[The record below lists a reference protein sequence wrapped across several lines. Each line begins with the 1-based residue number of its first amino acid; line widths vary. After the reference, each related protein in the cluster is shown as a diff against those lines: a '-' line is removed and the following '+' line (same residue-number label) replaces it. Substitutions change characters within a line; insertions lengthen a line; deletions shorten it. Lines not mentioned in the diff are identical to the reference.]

1 MPKIDKEQLYN
12 HLVKFEHDVMEKI
25 NEYDEEPFSTDRYME
40 KLLFMRELNTISL
53 IKYIVADFP
62 EVK

>member
-1 MPKIDKEQLYN
+1 MAKIDKGMLYN
-12 HLVKFEHDVMEKI
+12 NLSRFEDNVMKRI
-25 NEYDEEPFSTDRYME
+25 NSYDENSDSYDTLD

-62 EVK
+62 EVE

>member
-1 MPKIDKEQLYN
+1 MILN
-12 HLVKFEHDVMEKI
+12 AAMTHLSRFEDNVMKRI
-25 NEYDEEPFSTDRYME
+25 NSYDENSDSYDTLD

-62 EVK
+62 EVE